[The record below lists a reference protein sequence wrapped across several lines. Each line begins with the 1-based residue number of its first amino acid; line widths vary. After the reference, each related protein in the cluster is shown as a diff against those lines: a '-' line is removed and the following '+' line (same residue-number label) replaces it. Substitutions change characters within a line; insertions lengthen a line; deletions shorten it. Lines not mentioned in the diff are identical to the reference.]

1 MRKTKVIC
9 TMGPATEGLCTKLI
23 ENGMDAARFNFS
35 HENHDI
41 HLRRINEVKAARQKL
56 GIPIPLIIDTK
67 GPEIRIGPMKN
78 KVTLINGAKF
88 KLVTDDIDGDINRAT
103 VTYKNLYK
111 NIELGQSIFIDDGN
125 INLMVKEIEGSDII
139 CEILA
144 GGPLSSRK
152 GVNVPGCNT
161 GLPFMTDRDRSDIE
175 FAIDQD
181 FDFIALSFVSNKED
195 IQVVRALLKQKER
208 EDIKIISKIENRES
222 VDKIDEI
229 IAASDSI
236 MIARG
241 DLGIELPVNKVP
253 IIQKKLI
260 KKCYN
265 TSKPVIVATQM
276 LESMSDNPM
285 PTRAEVSDV
294 ANAIYDGTSVVM
306 LSGETAAGKYPIKSL
321 QMMTKVI
328 EETENDIDYKSRFDE
343 EVWKIIDTNV
353 LNSISEVTVI
363 ASFKIN
369 SSAIVV
375 PTRTGNSARMISSF
389 RPSCPIIAVT
399 MSETTER
406 QLNISWG
413 IKPRQMDFIGDQKVL
428 FEQVMGQALET
439 KLVNFGDNII
449 LTAGIPTGS
458 EGKTNMLKFH
468 RIGDEVIGS

>member
-9 TMGPATEGLCTKLI
+9 TMGPATVGLCNELI

-41 HLRRINEVKAARQKL
+41 HLSRINEMKAARNKL

-67 GPEIRIGPMKN
+67 GPEMRIGPMKE
-78 KVTLINGAKF
+78 KVTLINGSQF
-88 KLVTDDIDGDINRAT
+88 KLVTDDIEGDITMASI
-103 VTYKNLYK
+103 TYKNLYK
-111 NIELGQSIFIDDGN
+111 NVEPGQSIFIDDGS
-125 INLMVKEIEGSDII
+125 INLKVDKIEGSTIV
-139 CEILA
+139 CEVIA
-144 GGPLSSRK
+144 GGQLSSRK
-152 GVNVPGCNT
+152 GVNVPGCKT
-161 GLPFMTDRDRSDIE
+161 GLPFMTERDKSDIE

-181 FDFIALSFVSNKED
+181 FDFIALSFVSNIED
-195 IQVVRALLKQKER
+195 IQSVRDILKEKGR
-208 EDIKIISKIENRES
+208 TDIKIISKIENKEA
-222 VDKIDEI
+222 VDNIDEI

-241 DLGIELPVNKVP
+241 DLGIELPVKRVP
-253 IIQKKLI
+253 SIQKKLI
-260 KKCYN
+260 KKCYS

-306 LSGETAAGKYPIKSL
+306 LSGETAAGKYPIESL
-321 QMMTKVI
+321 QMMINVI
-328 EETENDIDYKSRFDE
+328 EETEDDIDYKVRFDE
-343 EVWKIIDTNV
+343 ETWKLIDSNV
-353 LNSISEVTVI
+353 LNAISEVTVI
-363 ASFKIN
+363 ASFKID
-369 SSAIVV
+369 SRAIIV
-375 PTRTGNSARMISSF
+375 PTRTGNSARIISSF

-406 QLNISWG
+406 QLNISWD
-413 IKPRQMDFIGDQKVL
+413 IKPCQMNFIGKQKVL
-428 FEQVMGQALET
+428 FEQVMEKALAT
-439 KLVNFGDNII
+439 NLVYIGDDII

-468 RIGDEVIGS
+468 TIGDEVIGS

>member
-1 MRKTKVIC
+1 
-9 TMGPATEGLCTKLI
+9 MGPATEGLCSSLI
-23 ENGMDAARFNFS
+23 ANGMDAARFNFS
-35 HENHDI
+35 HENHTI
-41 HLRRINEVKAARQKL
+41 HLKRINEMKEARRTSN
-56 GIPIPLIIDTK
+56 IPIPLIIDTK
-67 GPEIRIGPMKN
+67 GPEMRIGPMKE
-78 KVTLINGAKF
+78 KVTLMNGETF
-88 KLVTDDIDGDINRAT
+88 KLVTDDIHGDITQASIS
-103 VTYKNLYK
+103 YKELYK
-111 NIELGQSIFIDDGN
+111 NVELGQSIYIDDGS
-125 INLMVKEIEGSDII
+125 INLSVKEIAGTTII
-139 CEILA
+139 CEVIA
-144 GGPLSSRK
+144 GGKLSSRK
-152 GVNVPGCNT
+152 GVNVPGCST

-195 IQVVRALLKQKER
+195 IQVVRDILKEKNR
-208 EDIKIISKIENRES
+208 EDIKIISKIENKEA
-222 VDKIDEI
+222 VDRIDEI
-229 IAASDSI
+229 IEASDSI

-260 KKCYN
+260 KKCYS

-306 LSGETAAGKYPIKSL
+306 LSGETAAGNYPIESL

-328 EETENDIDYKSRFDE
+328 EETENDINYKVRFDE
-343 EVWKIIDTNV
+343 EIWKLIDSNV
-353 LNSISEVTVI
+353 LNAISEVTVI
-363 ASFKIN
+363 ASFKFDAD
-369 SSAIVV
+369 AIVV

-389 RPSCPIIAVT
+389 RPTCPIIAVT

-413 IKPRQMDFIGDQKVL
+413 IRPRQMSFIGAQKEL
-428 FEQVMGQALET
+428 FEEVMEQALAT
-439 KLVNFGDNII
+439 RLVNHGDSII

-458 EGKTNMLKFH
+458 DGKTNMLKLH
-468 RIGDEVIGS
+468 TIGDEVIGN